1 MKRTIQVC
9 DLYPGLRIATGE
21 HRGATIRAKRTTGE
35 GTTTTVMITLD
46 TGVAIMYGTK
56 CKVEVEL

>member
-21 HRGATIRAKRTTGE
+21 HRGATIRTKRTTGE
-35 GTTTTVMITLD
+35 GPSTTVTITLS
-46 TGVAIMYGTK
+46 TGVAIFYGTK
-56 CKVEVEL
+56 CKVKVEL